1 MAAREET
8 REVALKKILALAGLA
23 AAIALTGAP
32 GAAQAQFSD
41 GKIKLGILDDFSGP
55 YCVDNCMAP
64 VVSVQIA
71 VDEFGGKIDGVPIEV
86 IHGDHQ
92 DKPDVGVALARR
104 WYDTEQVDVI
114 LDVVYSGVALA
125 VQGVAREKGK
135 AVLFSEAGSD
145 QLTGKQCAPYSAQWT
160 YDTYQLPNLGQ
171 ALPMLGKKWF
181 ILSADY
187 AYGKAL
193 VAGVTN
199 SVKKAGGEIVGTVF
213 HPFGAGDMSSFILQ
227 VQASKADVLALGNA
241 GPDMNN
247 SIKAANEFGLI
258 ASGVK
263 VVPLSMDLSAIAG
276 AGGLQATQGMMMALP
291 WYRDANP
298 PKSVAWAAEFEKRQ
312 KTMAPYLMAGLYSV
326 TRTYL
331 LAAQATHSDDPKKI
345 FPWMQQHVVDDA
357 FTKHG
362 VLRPD
367 GRMVHDV
374 YLVQVKKPS
383 ESTGPRDLAKL
394 IATIPGDKAFRPMSE
409 GGCPYI
415 KG

>member
-1 MAAREET
+1 MLPRREARE
-8 REVALKKILALAGLA
+8 VNLKKILGMAAFA
-23 AAIALTGAP
+23 AAIALS
-32 GAAQAQFSD
+32 GAAQAQYSD
-41 GKIKLGILDDFSGP
+41 NMIKLGILDDFSGP

-64 VVSVQIA
+64 VVATQIA
-71 VDEFGGKIDGVPIEV
+71 VDEFGGKINGVPIVV

-92 DKPDVGVALARR
+92 DKPDVGVSIARR
-104 WYDTEQVDVI
+104 WYDTENVDVI

-135 AVLFSEAGSD
+135 AVLYSMAGSD
-145 QLTGKQCAPYSAQWT
+145 QLTGKQCSPYSAQWT

-193 VAGVTN
+193 VAGVTA

-213 HPFGAGDMSSFILQ
+213 HPFNAGDMSSFILQ
-227 VQASKADVLALGNA
+227 AQNSGADVVALGDA

-247 SIKAANEFGLI
+247 AIKAANEFGLI
-258 ASGVK
+258 AKGVK
-263 VVPLSMDLSAIAG
+263 IVPLSMDLSAIAG

-298 PKSVAWAAEFEKRQ
+298 PKSEAWADEFEKRQ
-312 KTMAPYLMAGLYSV
+312 KTMAPYLMAGLYSAV
-326 TRTYL
+326 RTYL
-331 LAAQATHSDDPKKI
+331 LAAQATKSDDPKKI
-345 FPWMQQHVVDDA
+345 YPWMQQHVIDDA

-383 ESTGPRDLAKL
+383 ELTGPRDLAKL
-394 IATIPGDKAFRPMSE
+394 IATIPGDKAFRPLDQ

-415 KG
+415 K

>member
-1 MAAREET
+1 MR
-8 REVALKKILALAGLA
+8 KILGLA
-23 AAIALTGAP
+23 ALAVAVALS
-32 GAAQAQFSD
+32 GAAHAQYSD

-55 YCVDNCMAP
+55 YCVDNCMGP
-64 VVSVQIA
+64 VTAVQMA
-71 VDEFGGKIDGVPIEV
+71 VDEFGGKINGVPIEV

-92 DKPDVGVALARR
+92 DKPDIGVAIAER
-104 WYDTEQVDVI
+104 WYDTEQVDTI

-125 VQGVAREKGK
+125 VQGVARSRGK
-135 AVLFSEAGSD
+135 AVLYSEAGSD

-171 ALPMLGKKWF
+171 ALTLLGKKWF

-193 VAGVTN
+193 VAGVTA
-199 SVKKAGGEIVGTVF
+199 SVTKAGGTIVGTVF
-213 HPFGAGDMSSFILQ
+213 HPFNAGDMSSYILQ
-227 VQASKADVLALGNA
+227 VQNSHADVLALGDA

-247 SIKAANEFGLI
+247 AIKAANEFGLI

-263 VVPLSMDLSAIAG
+263 VVPLSMDLAAIKG
-276 AGGLQATQGMMMALP
+276 AGGLQATQGMFMALP
-291 WYRDANP
+291 WYRGANP
-298 PKSVAWAAEFEKRQ
+298 PKSEEWAQEYEKRQ
-312 KTMAPYLMAGLYSV
+312 KAMAPYLMAGLYSA

-331 LAAQATHSDDPKKI
+331 LAAQATKSDDPKKI
-345 FPWMQQHVVDDA
+345 FPWMQHHVIDDA

-374 YLVQVKKPS
+374 YLVRVKKPS
-383 ESTGPRDLAKL
+383 ESKGPYDLAKL

-415 KG
+415 K

>member
-1 MAAREET
+1 MKKLLGFAAF
-8 REVALKKILALAGLA
+8 A
-23 AAIALTGAP
+23 AAIALSG
-32 GAAQAQFSD
+32 GAQAQYSD
-41 GKIKLGILDDFSGP
+41 NMIKMGILDDFSGP

-64 VVSVQIA
+64 VVATQIA
-71 VDEFGGKIDGVPIEV
+71 VDEFGGKINGVPIVV

-92 DKPDVGVALARR
+92 DKPDVGVSIARR
-104 WYDTEQVDVI
+104 WYDTEHVDVI

-135 AVLFSEAGSD
+135 AVLYSMAGSD

-193 VAGVTN
+193 VAGVTA
-199 SVKKAGGEIVGTVF
+199 SVKKAGGEVVGTVF
-213 HPFGAGDMSSFILQ
+213 HPFNAGDMSSFILQ
-227 VQASKADVLALGNA
+227 AQNSHADVLALGDA

-247 SIKAANEFGLI
+247 AIKAANEFGLI
-258 ASGVK
+258 AGGMK

-276 AGGLQATQGMMMALP
+276 AGGLQATQGMFMALP

-298 PKSVAWAAEFEKRQ
+298 PKSEAWADEFEKRQ
-312 KTMAPYLMAGLYSV
+312 KTMAPYLMAGLYSAV
-326 TRTYL
+326 RTYL
-331 LAAQATHSDDPKKI
+331 LAAQATKSDDPKKI
-345 FPWMQQHVVDDA
+345 YPWMQHHVIDDA

-374 YLVQVKKPS
+374 YLVRVKKPS
-383 ESTGPRDLAKL
+383 ESKGPRDLATL
-394 IATIPGDKAFRPMSE
+394 IATIPGDKAFRPMDQ

-415 KG
+415 K

>member
-1 MAAREET
+1 M
-8 REVALKKILALAGLA
+8 KKILGLAAFA
-23 AAIALTGAP
+23 AAIALSGGAN
-32 GAAQAQFSD
+32 AQYSD
-41 GKIKLGILDDFSGP
+41 NMIKMGILDDFSGP

-64 VVSVQIA
+64 VVATQIA
-71 VDEFGGKIDGVPIEV
+71 VDEFGGKINGVPIVV

-92 DKPDVGVALARR
+92 DKPDVGVSIARR

-125 VQGVAREKGK
+125 VQNVAREKGK

-199 SVKKAGGEIVGTVF
+199 SVKKAGGEVVGVVY
-213 HPFGAGDMSSFILQ
+213 HPFGANDMSSFILQ
-227 VQASKADVLALGNA
+227 AQNSHADVLALGDA
-241 GPDMNN
+241 GPDMSNA
-247 SIKAANEFGLI
+247 IKAANEFGLI
-258 ASGVK
+258 ASGMK
-263 VVPLSMDLSAIAG
+263 IVPLSMDLSAIAG
-276 AGGLQATQGMMMALP
+276 AGGLQATQGMFMALP

-298 PKSVAWAAEFEKRQ
+298 PKSEAWAQEFEKRQ
-312 KTMAPYLMAGLYSV
+312 KTMAPYLMAGLYSAV
-326 TRTYL
+326 RTYL
-331 LAAQATHSDDPKKI
+331 LAAQATKSDDPKKI
-345 FPWMQQHVVDDA
+345 FPWMQQHVIDDA

-383 ESTGPRDLAKL
+383 ESKGPQDLAKL
-394 IATIPGDKAFRPMSE
+394 IATIPGDKAFRPMAD

-415 KG
+415 K